1 VTVYSYGQLEG
12 LWIAAGGSTA
22 TAPLAAALAEAESG
36 GNSLAAYPGTTV
48 APGQGSNTDA
58 TGLWQILGVPSGFSP
73 SQLTDPLEN
82 AKMAVAKWKA
92 AGGFSPWQT
101 YDTGSYSVRSNVPV
115 IPWTGGGAATTTA
128 STTTTGG
135 GTVQGIQGNVPGVS
149 APGATASGAV
159 SSGSLGSAGTIPD
172 PSAPGGLIGFTEGLP
187 LGIGNLFKAI
197 EPLLH
202 AVATVID
209 YSFAVFQPG
218 QGQRALFALGA
229 LILAFLSY
237 RVMAGSGS
245 LPFPKVGAV

>member
-1 VTVYSYGQLEG
+1 VANLTYSQLEQ
-12 LWIAAGGSTA
+12 LWIQAGGSPTLAPYAAA
-22 TAPLAAALAEAESG
+22 TAIVESG
-36 GNSLAAYPGTTV
+36 GDPTAYNASG
-48 APGQGSNTDA
+48 A
-58 TGLWQILGVPSGFSP
+58 TGLWQIEYPGSDVLGYSSA
-73 SQLTDPLEN
+73 QLDNPLDN
-82 AKMAVAKWKA
+82 AKAAVALSKNTM
-92 AGGFSPWQT
+92 AGLL
-101 YDTGSYSVRSNVPV
+101 SN
-115 IPWTGGGAATTTA
+115 WTAYEPAGAAAAIVKQNGGKIPSSTTTTA
-128 STTTTGG
+128 STTTTGS

>member
-1 VTVYSYGQLEG
+1 MTTYSFSQLEE
-12 LWIAAGGSTA
+12 LWIQAGGSKA
-22 TAPLAAALAEAESG
+22 LAPLMAGVAEVESG
-36 GNSLAAYPGTTV
+36 GNPQAYNPSG
-48 APGQGSNTDA
+48 AS
-58 TGLWQILGVPSGFSP
+58 GLWQIEIPVNARFVP
-73 SQLTDPLEN
+73 
-82 AKMAVAKWKA
+82 
-92 AGGFSPWQT
+92 
-101 YDTGSYSVRSNVPV
+101 
-115 IPWTGGGAATTTA
+115 GGAANVFNALDNAKAAVALSGNTMA
-128 STTTTGG
+128 GIQANWLAFEPSGAAEAIAAKNG
-135 GTVQGIQGNVPGVS
+135 GTVPS
-149 APGATASGAV
+149 T
-159 SSGSLGSAGTIPD
+159 GSLPSAGNAAGVATGTTTSPSGTTPAGSTSGGVPD
-172 PSAPGGLIGFTEGLP
+172 PSAPGGLIGFTESLP